1 MKQCDKFLKT
11 YNRIFSLIFIILS
24 ISESSA
30 QTILLIPDSSIKGA
44 ALGTDR
50 IYKYAAKEVSD
61 ELKNNGYNVIQNID
75 IPRQFLPRKK
85 RPSTA
90 DWKEVFRT
98 NKVQAN
104 ILMTMTITR
113 HIERSPF
120 NQAQIGITAQLF
132 EKRNRVSPL
141 VILVDAP
148 PDRLWTINPQC
159 YGPCLK
165 SFYANK
171 VKEPAAM
178 LAKKLIR
185 LLDQK

>member
-1 MKQCDKFLKT
+1 MILFIL
-11 YNRIFSLIFIILS
+11 LIN
-24 ISESSA
+24 ESSA

-61 ELKNNGYNVIQNID
+61 ELEKNGYDVIQNID
-75 IPRQFLPRKK
+75 IPRQFMPRKK

-90 DWKEVFRT
+90 DWREVFRT
-98 NKVQAN
+98 RKVQAN

-113 HIERSPF
+113 YIERSPF

-171 VKEPAAM
+171 VKEPAAII
-178 LAKKLIR
+178 AKKIIK
-185 LLDQK
+185 LLDHR